1 MLQQKIAVLHA
12 TIADLQ
18 AEIILKDAEHK
29 SAIDDYNALLR
40 RILNQND
47 AAAPAVPPA
56 VPPAALSST
65 SSSSCLLYGV
75 MSGTGPF
82 GSKPRK
88 EGVRKLIAAVAI
100 TRPTLLN
107 PKSKHKKK

>member
-56 VPPAALSST
+56 ALSCT

-88 EGVRKLIAAVAI
+88 EGVRKLIAAVAV
-100 TRPTLLN
+100 TRPTPLN
-107 PKSKHKKK
+107 PKPKNKKK